1 MSIYDW
7 LTISLICL
15 AGATTPGPSLLVIV
29 YINNREG
36 MISGIK
42 ASIAHGIGIFIY
54 ALISIYAISFINKN
68 LPTITPILQLTGA
81 LFLIFIGYKMIFFKS
96 PEKIFENDLQVSK
109 KYSGSF
115 LLGLTTSIINP
126 KILIFLTSVFSQFVN
141 DEFSDYT
148 KIGIGLLAGVI
159 DAVWYIL
166 VSYSVNLKKLR
177 DYILLKQKLVF
188 FIFGIILIS
197 ISIYLAHVSIRYFI
211 LKFII

>member
-7 LTISLICL
+7 LTISLICV

-36 MISGIK
+36 MISGII

-68 LPTITPILQLTGA
+68 LPTITPILQLIGA
-81 LFLIFIGYKMIFFKS
+81 LFLIFISYKMIFFKS
-96 PEKIFENDLQVSK
+96 SKNIFQNNLQLSK

-126 KILIFLTSVFSQFVN
+126 KILIFLTSVFSQFIN
-141 DEFSDYT
+141 DEFSNYT
-148 KIGIGLLAGVI
+148 KIGIGLLAGII

-177 DYILLKQKLVF
+177 DNIILKQKLVF
-188 FIFGIILIS
+188 FIFGIILIT

-211 LKFII
+211 

>member
-7 LTISLICL
+7 LTISLICV

-36 MISGIK
+36 MISGII

-54 ALISIYAISFINKN
+54 ALISIYAISFINTS
-68 LPTITPILQLTGA
+68 LPTMTPILQLIGA
-81 LFLIFIGYKMIFFKS
+81 LFLIFISYKMIFFKS
-96 PEKIFENDLQVSK
+96 SKNIFQNNLQLSK

-126 KILIFLTSVFSQFVN
+126 KILIFLTSVFSQFIN

-148 KIGIGLLAGVI
+148 KIGIGLLAGII

-177 DYILLKQKLVF
+177 DNIILKQKLVF
-188 FIFGIILIS
+188 FIFGIILIT
-197 ISIYLAHVSIRYFI
+197 ISIYLVHVSIRYFI
-211 LKFII
+211 

>member
-7 LTISLICL
+7 LTISLICV

-36 MISGIK
+36 MISGII

-68 LPTITPILQLTGA
+68 LPTITPILQLIGA
-81 LFLIFIGYKMIFFKS
+81 LFLIFISYKMIFFKS
-96 PEKIFENDLQVSK
+96 SEKIFQNNLQLSK

-126 KILIFLTSVFSQFVN
+126 KILIFLTSVFSQFIN
-141 DEFSDYT
+141 DEFSNYT
-148 KIGIGLLAGVI
+148 KIGIGLLAGII

-177 DYILLKQKLVF
+177 DYIILKQKLVF
-188 FIFGIILIS
+188 FIFGIILIT
-197 ISIYLAHVSIRYFI
+197 ISIYLVQVSIRYFI
-211 LKFII
+211 

>member
-7 LTISLICL
+7 LTISLICV

-36 MISGIK
+36 MISGII

-68 LPTITPILQLTGA
+68 LPTITPILQLIGA
-81 LFLIFIGYKMIFFKS
+81 LFLIFISYKMIIFKS
-96 PEKIFENDLQVSK
+96 SQNIFQNNLQLSK
-109 KYSGSF
+109 NYSGSF

-126 KILIFLTSVFSQFVN
+126 KILIFLTSVFSQFIN
-141 DEFSDYT
+141 DEFSNYT
-148 KIGIGLLAGVI
+148 KIGIGLLAGII

-166 VSYSVNLKKLR
+166 VSYSVNLKKMR
-177 DYILLKQKLVF
+177 DYIILKQKLVF
-188 FIFGIILIS
+188 FIFGIILIT
-197 ISIYLAHVSIRYFI
+197 ISIYLFHVSVRYFI
-211 LKFII
+211 

>member
-7 LTISLICL
+7 LIISLICV

-36 MISGIK
+36 MISGII

-68 LPTITPILQLTGA
+68 LPTITPTLQLTGA
-81 LFLIFIGYKMIFFKS
+81 LFLIFISYKMIFFKS
-96 PEKIFENDLQVSK
+96 YEKIFQKNLQVSK
-109 KYSGSF
+109 KYLGSF

-126 KILIFLTSVFSQFVN
+126 KILIFLTSVFSQFIN

-177 DYILLKQKLVF
+177 DYIILKQKLVF
-188 FIFGIILIS
+188 FIFGIILIT
-197 ISIYLAHVSIRYFI
+197 ISIYLVHVSIRYFI
-211 LKFII
+211 

>member
-7 LTISLICL
+7 LTISLICV

-36 MISGIK
+36 MISGII

-68 LPTITPILQLTGA
+68 LPTITPILHLTGA

-126 KILIFLTSVFSQFVN
+126 KILIFLTSVFSQFIN
-141 DEFSDYT
+141 DELSDYT
-148 KIGIGLLAGVI
+148 KIGIGLLAGII

-177 DYILLKQKLVF
+177 DYIILKQKLIF
-188 FIFGIILIS
+188 FIFGIILFT

-211 LKFII
+211 

>member
-7 LTISLICL
+7 LTISLICV

-36 MISGIK
+36 MISGIT

-68 LPTITPILQLTGA
+68 LSTITPILQLTGA

-126 KILIFLTSVFSQFVN
+126 KILIFLTSVFSQFIN

-177 DYILLKQKLVF
+177 DYIILKQKFVF

>member
-7 LTISLICL
+7 LTISLICV

-36 MISGIK
+36 MISGII

-68 LPTITPILQLTGA
+68 LPTITPILQLIGA
-81 LFLIFIGYKMIFFKS
+81 LFLIFISYKMIFFKS
-96 PEKIFENDLQVSK
+96 SKNIFQNNLHVSK

-126 KILIFLTSVFSQFVN
+126 KILIFLTSVFSQFIN
-141 DEFSDYT
+141 DEFSNYT
-148 KIGIGLLAGVI
+148 KIGIGLLAGII

-177 DYILLKQKLVF
+177 DNIILKQKLVF
-188 FIFGIILIS
+188 FIFGIILIT

-211 LKFII
+211 

>member
-1 MSIYDW
+1 MTIYDW
-7 LTISLICL
+7 LTISLICV

-36 MISGIK
+36 MISGII

-68 LPTITPILQLTGA
+68 LPTITPILQLIGA
-81 LFLIFIGYKMIFFKS
+81 LFLIFISYKMIIFKS
-96 PEKIFENDLQVSK
+96 SQNIFQNNLQLSK
-109 KYSGSF
+109 NYSGSF

-126 KILIFLTSVFSQFVN
+126 KILIFLTSVFSQFIN
-141 DEFSDYT
+141 DEFSNYT
-148 KIGIGLLAGVI
+148 KIGIGLLAGII

-177 DYILLKQKLVF
+177 DYIILKQKLVF
-188 FIFGIILIS
+188 FIFGIILIT
-197 ISIYLAHVSIRYFI
+197 ISIYLVHVSIRYFI
-211 LKFII
+211 

>member
-1 MSIYDW
+1 MTIYDW
-7 LTISLICL
+7 LTISLICV

-36 MISGIK
+36 MISGII

-68 LPTITPILQLTGA
+68 LPTITPILQLIGA
-81 LFLIFIGYKMIFFKS
+81 LFLIFISYKMIFFKS
-96 PEKIFENDLQVSK
+96 SQNIFQNNLQLSK

-126 KILIFLTSVFSQFVN
+126 KILIFLTSVFSQFIN
-141 DEFSDYT
+141 DEFSNYT
-148 KIGIGLLAGVI
+148 KIGIGLLAGII

-177 DYILLKQKLVF
+177 DYIILKQKLVF
-188 FIFGIILIS
+188 FIFGIILIT
-197 ISIYLAHVSIRYFI
+197 ISIYLFHVSVRYFI
-211 LKFII
+211 

>member
-1 MSIYDW
+1 MTIYDW
-7 LTISLICL
+7 LTISLICV

-36 MISGIK
+36 MISGII

-68 LPTITPILQLTGA
+68 LPTITPILQLIGA
-81 LFLIFIGYKMIFFKS
+81 LFLIFISYKMIFFKS
-96 PEKIFENDLQVSK
+96 SQNIFQNNLQLSK

-115 LLGLTTSIINP
+115 LIGLTTSIINP
-126 KILIFLTSVFSQFVN
+126 KILIFLTSVFSQFIN

-177 DYILLKQKLVF
+177 DYIILKQKLVF

-211 LKFII
+211 

>member
-7 LTISLICL
+7 LIISLICV

-29 YINNREG
+29 YINNRDG
-36 MISGIK
+36 MISGII

-54 ALISIYAISFINKN
+54 ALISIYAISLINKN
-68 LPTITPILQLTGA
+68 LPTITPILQLIGA
-81 LFLIFIGYKMIFFKS
+81 SFLIFISYKMIFFKS
-96 PEKIFENDLQVSK
+96 SEKIFQNNLQVFK
-109 KYSGSF
+109 KYTGSF
-115 LLGLTTSIINP
+115 LLGLTISIINP
-126 KILIFLTSVFSQFVN
+126 KILIFLTSVFSQFIN

-148 KIGIGLLAGVI
+148 KIGIGLLAGII

-177 DYILLKQKLVF
+177 DYIILKQKLVF
-188 FIFGIILIS
+188 FIFGVILIT

-211 LKFII
+211 

>member
-7 LTISLICL
+7 LTISLICV

-54 ALISIYAISFINKN
+54 ALISIYAISLINKN
-68 LPTITPILQLTGA
+68 LPTITPTLQLTGA
-81 LFLIFIGYKMIFFKS
+81 LFLIFISYKMIFFKS
-96 PEKIFENDLQVSK
+96 YEKIFQKNLQVSK
-109 KYSGSF
+109 KYLGSF

-126 KILIFLTSVFSQFVN
+126 KILIFLTSVFSQFIN
-141 DEFSDYT
+141 DELSDYT
-148 KIGIGLLAGVI
+148 KIGIGLLAGII

-177 DYILLKQKLVF
+177 DYIILKQKLVF
-188 FIFGIILIS
+188 FIFGIILIT
-197 ISIYLAHVSIRYFI
+197 ISIYLVHVSIRYFI
-211 LKFII
+211 

>member
-1 MSIYDW
+1 MTIYDW
-7 LTISLICL
+7 LTISLICV

-36 MISGIK
+36 MISGII

-68 LPTITPILQLTGA
+68 LPTITPILQLIGA
-81 LFLIFIGYKMIFFKS
+81 LFLIFISYKMIFFKS
-96 PEKIFENDLQVSK
+96 SKNIFQNNLQLSK

-126 KILIFLTSVFSQFVN
+126 KILIFLTSVFSQFIN

-177 DYILLKQKLVF
+177 DYIILKQKLVF
-188 FIFGIILIS
+188 FIFGIILIT
-197 ISIYLAHVSIRYFI
+197 ISIYLFHVSVRYFI
-211 LKFII
+211 

>member
-7 LTISLICL
+7 LTISLICV

-36 MISGIK
+36 MISGII

-68 LPTITPILQLTGA
+68 LPTITPILQLIGA
-81 LFLIFIGYKMIFFKS
+81 LFLIFISYKMIFFKS
-96 PEKIFENDLQVSK
+96 SKNIFQNNLQLSK

-126 KILIFLTSVFSQFVN
+126 KILIFLTSVFSQFIN

-148 KIGIGLLAGVI
+148 KIGIGLLAGII

-177 DYILLKQKLVF
+177 DNIILKQKLVF
-188 FIFGIILIS
+188 FIFGIILIT
-197 ISIYLAHVSIRYFI
+197 ISIYLAHLSIRYFI
-211 LKFII
+211 

>member
-7 LTISLICL
+7 LTISLICV

-36 MISGIK
+36 MISGII

-68 LPTITPILQLTGA
+68 LPTITPILQLIGA
-81 LFLIFIGYKMIFFKS
+81 LFLIFISYKMIIFKS
-96 PEKIFENDLQVSK
+96 SQNIFQNNLQLSK

-126 KILIFLTSVFSQFVN
+126 KILIFLTSVFSQFIN
-141 DEFSDYT
+141 DEFSNYT
-148 KIGIGLLAGVI
+148 KIGIGLLAGII

-177 DYILLKQKLVF
+177 DYIILKQKLVF
-188 FIFGIILIS
+188 FIFGIILIT
-197 ISIYLAHVSIRYFI
+197 ISIYLVHVSIRYFI
-211 LKFII
+211 

>member
-1 MSIYDW
+1 MTIYDW
-7 LTISLICL
+7 LTVSLICV

-36 MISGIK
+36 MISGII

-68 LPTITPILQLTGA
+68 LPTITPILQLIGA
-81 LFLIFIGYKMIFFKS
+81 LFLIFISYKMIIFKS
-96 PEKIFENDLQVSK
+96 SQNIFQNNLQLSK
-109 KYSGSF
+109 NYSGSF

-126 KILIFLTSVFSQFVN
+126 KILIFLTSVFSQFIN
-141 DEFSDYT
+141 DEFSNYT
-148 KIGIGLLAGVI
+148 KIGIGLLAGII

-177 DYILLKQKLVF
+177 DYIILKQKLVF
-188 FIFGIILIS
+188 FIFGIILIT
-197 ISIYLAHVSIRYFI
+197 ISIYLFHVSVRYFI
-211 LKFII
+211 

>member
-1 MSIYDW
+1 MGIYDW
-7 LTISLICL
+7 LTISLICI

-36 MISGIK
+36 MISGII

-68 LPTITPILQLTGA
+68 LPTITPILQLIGA
-81 LFLIFIGYKMIFFKS
+81 LFLIFISYKMIFFKS
-96 PEKIFENDLQVSK
+96 SQNIFQNNLQLSK

-126 KILIFLTSVFSQFVN
+126 KILIFLTSVFSQFIN
-141 DEFSDYT
+141 DEFSNYT
-148 KIGIGLLAGVI
+148 KIGIGLLAGII

-177 DYILLKQKLVF
+177 DYIILKQKLVF
-188 FIFGIILIS
+188 FIFGIILIT
-197 ISIYLAHVSIRYFI
+197 ISIYLFHVSVRYFI
-211 LKFII
+211 

>member
-1 MSIYDW
+1 MGIYDW
-7 LTISLICL
+7 LTISLICI

-36 MISGIK
+36 MISGII

-68 LPTITPILQLTGA
+68 LPTITPILQLIGA
-81 LFLIFIGYKMIFFKS
+81 LFLIFISYKMIIFKS
-96 PEKIFENDLQVSK
+96 SQNIFQNNLQLSK
-109 KYSGSF
+109 NYSGSF

-126 KILIFLTSVFSQFVN
+126 KILIFLTSVFSQFIN
-141 DEFSDYT
+141 DEFSNYT
-148 KIGIGLLAGVI
+148 KIGIGLLAGII

-177 DYILLKQKLVF
+177 DYIILKQKLVF
-188 FIFGIILIS
+188 FIFGIILIT
-197 ISIYLAHVSIRYFI
+197 ISIYLFHVSVRYFI
-211 LKFII
+211 

>member
-7 LTISLICL
+7 LTISLICV

-36 MISGIK
+36 MISGII

-68 LPTITPILQLTGA
+68 LPTITPILQLIGA
-81 LFLIFIGYKMIFFKS
+81 LFLIFISYKMIFFKS
-96 PEKIFENDLQVSK
+96 SQNIFQNNLQLSK

-115 LLGLTTSIINP
+115 LIGLTTSIINP
-126 KILIFLTSVFSQFVN
+126 KILIFLTSVFSQFIN

-177 DYILLKQKLVF
+177 DYIILKQKLVF

-197 ISIYLAHVSIRYFI
+197 ISIYLFHVSVRYFI
-211 LKFII
+211 

>member
-7 LTISLICL
+7 LTISLICV

-36 MISGIK
+36 MISGII

-68 LPTITPILQLTGA
+68 LPTMTPILQLIGA
-81 LFLIFIGYKMIFFKS
+81 LFLIFISYKMIFFKS
-96 PEKIFENDLQVSK
+96 SQNIFQNNLQLSK

-115 LLGLTTSIINP
+115 LIGLTTSIINP
-126 KILIFLTSVFSQFVN
+126 KILIFLTSVFSQFIN
-141 DEFSDYT
+141 DEFSNYT
-148 KIGIGLLAGVI
+148 KIGIGLLAGII

-177 DYILLKQKLVF
+177 DYIILKQKLVF
-188 FIFGIILIS
+188 FIFGIILIT
-197 ISIYLAHVSIRYFI
+197 ISIYLVHVSIRYFI
-211 LKFII
+211 

>member
-7 LTISLICL
+7 LTISLICV

-36 MISGIK
+36 MISGII

-68 LPTITPILQLTGA
+68 LPTITPILQLIGA
-81 LFLIFIGYKMIFFKS
+81 LFLIFISYKMIIFKS
-96 PEKIFENDLQVSK
+96 SQNIFQNNLQLSK

-126 KILIFLTSVFSQFVN
+126 KILIFLTSVFSQFIN
-141 DEFSDYT
+141 DEFSNYT
-148 KIGIGLLAGVI
+148 KIGIGLLAGII

-177 DYILLKQKLVF
+177 DYIILKQKLVY

-211 LKFII
+211 

>member
-7 LTISLICL
+7 LTISLICV

-36 MISGIK
+36 MISGII

-68 LPTITPILQLTGA
+68 LPTITPILQLIGA
-81 LFLIFIGYKMIFFKS
+81 LFLIFISYKMIIFKS
-96 PEKIFENDLQVSK
+96 SQNIFQNNLQLSK
-109 KYSGSF
+109 NYSGSF

-126 KILIFLTSVFSQFVN
+126 KILIFLTSVFSQFIN

-177 DYILLKQKLVF
+177 DYIILKQKLVF

-211 LKFII
+211 

>member
-7 LTISLICL
+7 LTISLICV

-36 MISGIK
+36 MISGII

-68 LPTITPILQLTGA
+68 LPTITPILQLIGA
-81 LFLIFIGYKMIFFKS
+81 LFLIFISYKMIFFKS
-96 PEKIFENDLQVSK
+96 SQNIFQNNLQLSK

-115 LLGLTTSIINP
+115 LIGLTTSIINP
-126 KILIFLTSVFSQFVN
+126 KILIFLTSVFSQFIN
-141 DEFSDYT
+141 DEFSNYT
-148 KIGIGLLAGVI
+148 KIGIGLLAGII

-177 DYILLKQKLVF
+177 DYIILKQKLVF
-188 FIFGIILIS
+188 FIFGIILIT
-197 ISIYLAHVSIRYFI
+197 ISIYLFHVSVRYFI
-211 LKFII
+211 

>member
-7 LTISLICL
+7 LTISLICV

-68 LPTITPILQLTGA
+68 LSTITPILQLTGA

-126 KILIFLTSVFSQFVN
+126 KILIFLTSVFSQFIN

-177 DYILLKQKLVF
+177 DYIILKQKLVF

>member
-7 LTISLICL
+7 LTISLICV

-36 MISGIK
+36 MISGII

-68 LPTITPILQLTGA
+68 LPTITPILQLIGA
-81 LFLIFIGYKMIFFKS
+81 LFLIFISYKMIFFKS
-96 PEKIFENDLQVSK
+96 SKNIFQNNLQLSK

-126 KILIFLTSVFSQFVN
+126 KILIFLTSVFSQFIN
-141 DEFSDYT
+141 DEFSNYT
-148 KIGIGLLAGVI
+148 KIGIGLLAGII

-177 DYILLKQKLVF
+177 DYIILKQKLVF
-188 FIFGIILIS
+188 FIFGIILIT
-197 ISIYLAHVSIRYFI
+197 ISIYLVHVSIRYFI
-211 LKFII
+211 

>member
-7 LTISLICL
+7 LTISLICV

-36 MISGIK
+36 MISGII

-68 LPTITPILQLTGA
+68 LPTITPILQLIGA
-81 LFLIFIGYKMIFFKS
+81 LFLIFISYKMIIFKS
-96 PEKIFENDLQVSK
+96 SQNIFQNNLQLSK

-126 KILIFLTSVFSQFVN
+126 KILIFLTSVFSQFIN
-141 DEFSDYT
+141 DEFSNYT
-148 KIGIGLLAGVI
+148 KIGIGLLAGII

-177 DYILLKQKLVF
+177 DYIILKQKLVF
-188 FIFGIILIS
+188 FIFGIILIT
-197 ISIYLAHVSIRYFI
+197 ISIYLFHVSVRYFI
-211 LKFII
+211 

>member
-7 LTISLICL
+7 LIISLICV

-36 MISGIK
+36 MISGII

-81 LFLIFIGYKMIFFKS
+81 LFLIFISYKMIFFKS
-96 PEKIFENDLQVSK
+96 SEKIFQNNLQVSK
-109 KYSGSF
+109 KYLGSF

-126 KILIFLTSVFSQFVN
+126 KILIFLTSVFSQFIN

-148 KIGIGLLAGVI
+148 KIGIGLLAGII

-177 DYILLKQKLVF
+177 DYIILKQKLVF

>member
-7 LTISLICL
+7 LTISLICV

-36 MISGIK
+36 MISGII

-68 LPTITPILQLTGA
+68 LPTMTPILQLIGA
-81 LFLIFIGYKMIFFKS
+81 LFLIFISYKMIFFKS
-96 PEKIFENDLQVSK
+96 SKNIFQNNLQLSK

-126 KILIFLTSVFSQFVN
+126 KILIFLTSVFSQFIN
-141 DEFSDYT
+141 DEFSNYT
-148 KIGIGLLAGVI
+148 KIGIGLLAGII

-177 DYILLKQKLVF
+177 DYIILKQKLVF
-188 FIFGIILIS
+188 FIFGIILIT
-197 ISIYLAHVSIRYFI
+197 ISIYLVHVSIRYFI
-211 LKFII
+211 

>member
-7 LTISLICL
+7 LTISLICI
-15 AGATTPGPSLLVIV
+15 AGATTPGPSFLVIV
-29 YINNREG
+29 YINNRKG
-36 MISGIK
+36 MISGII

-68 LPTITPILQLTGA
+68 LPTITPILQLIGA
-81 LFLIFIGYKMIFFKS
+81 LFLIFISYKMIIFKS
-96 PEKIFENDLQVSK
+96 SQNIFQNNLQLSK
-109 KYSGSF
+109 NYSGSF

-126 KILIFLTSVFSQFVN
+126 KILIFLTSVFSQFIN
-141 DEFSDYT
+141 DEFSNYT
-148 KIGIGLLAGVI
+148 KIGIGLLAGII

-177 DYILLKQKLVF
+177 DYIILKQKLVF

-197 ISIYLAHVSIRYFI
+197 ISIYLFHVSVRYFI
-211 LKFII
+211 